1 MIAAW
6 QICHII
12 NAFTRLAEKVN
23 AVKNPSIK
31 EQSIGGSFRAL
42 QAGFRYYL

>member
-12 NAFTRLAEKVN
+12 NVFTRLAEKAN
-23 AVKNPSIK
+23 AVKCPSIK

-42 QAGFRYYL
+42 QARFRYYL